1 MKILILQDAGY
12 IQGGKMKI
20 LIVED
25 EERIRKVVRSFLVK
39 NGYIVKEA
47 ADGEEGLDLFYEWN
61 PDLVLLDVMMPKKD
75 GYEVCRIIKSEKT
88 TPVLMLTAKTQEED
102 EIRGLE
108 IGADDYIRKPFS
120 LKILEL
126 RLKNLL
132 GDEIYTIGNFK
143 FLKNEKNV
151 YLNEKIIDLPPKEY
165 DLLFYLAK
173 NHSKIFSREQIL
185 NNVWDLLC
193 ESDPRTVDTHVKNLR
208 KKIGH
213 EYITTVKGF
222 GYKFEVKNENNI

>member
-1 MKILILQDAGY
+1 
-12 IQGGKMKI
+12 MKI

-39 NGYIVKEA
+39 NGYIVREA

-75 GYEVCRIIKSEKT
+75 GYEVCRAIKSEKT

-132 GDEIYTIGNFK
+132 GDEIYTIGNFR
-143 FLKNEKNV
+143 FLKNV
-151 YLNEKIIDLPPKEY
+151 YLNEKIVDLPPKEY

-213 EYITTVKGF
+213 EFITTVKGF

>member
-1 MKILILQDAGY
+1 
-12 IQGGKMKI
+12 MKI

-39 NGYIVKEA
+39 NGYIVREA

-75 GYEVCRIIKSEKT
+75 GYEVCRAVREEKS
-88 TPVLMLTAKTQEED
+88 TPILMLTAKTQEED

-120 LKILEL
+120 LRILEL
-126 RLKNLL
+126 RVKNLL
-132 GDEIYTIGNFK
+132 GDEILSIGNFK
-143 FLKNEKNV
+143 FLKNEKSV
-151 YLNEKIIDLPPKEY
+151 YLENDSLDLPPKEY
-165 DLLFYLAK
+165 DLLYYLAK
-173 NHSKIFSREQIL
+173 NQNKIFSREQIL

-193 ESDPRTVDTHVKNLR
+193 ESDPRTVDTHIKNLR

-222 GYKFEVKNENNI
+222 GYKFEVKK

>member
-1 MKILILQDAGY
+1 
-12 IQGGKMKI
+12 MKI

-25 EERIRKVVRSFLVK
+25 EDRIRKVVRSFLIK
-39 NGYIVKEA
+39 NGYVVREA

-75 GYEVCRIIKSEKT
+75 GYEVCRAIKSEKT

-132 GDEIYTIGNFK
+132 GDEIYTIGEFR
-143 FLKNEKNV
+143 FVKNEKNV
-151 YLNEKIIDLPPKEY
+151 YFNDKIVDLPPKEY
-165 DLLFYLAK
+165 DLLYYLAK

-213 EYITTVKGF
+213 EFITTVKGF

>member
-1 MKILILQDAGY
+1 
-12 IQGGKMKI
+12 MKI

-39 NGYIVKEA
+39 NGYIVREA

-75 GYEVCRIIKSEKT
+75 GYEVCRAIKSEKT

-132 GDEIYTIGNFK
+132 GDEIYTIGNFR

-151 YLNEKIIDLPPKEY
+151 YLNEKIVDLPPKEY

-193 ESDPRTVDTHVKNLR
+193 ESDPRTVDTHIKNLR
-208 KKIGH
+208 QKIGH

>member
-1 MKILILQDAGY
+1 
-12 IQGGKMKI
+12 MKI

-39 NGYIVKEA
+39 NGYIVREA

-75 GYEVCRIIKSEKT
+75 GYEVCRAIKSEKT

-108 IGADDYIRKPFS
+108 LGADDYIRKPFS

-132 GDEIYTIGNFK
+132 GDEIYTIGNFR

-151 YLNEKIIDLPPKEY
+151 YFNDKIIDLPPKEY
-165 DLLFYLAK
+165 DLLYYLAK

-222 GYKFEVKNENNI
+222 

>member
-1 MKILILQDAGY
+1 
-12 IQGGKMKI
+12 MKI

-39 NGYIVKEA
+39 NGYMVREA

-75 GYEVCRIIKSEKT
+75 GYEVCRAIKSEKT

-132 GDEIYTIGNFK
+132 GDEIYTIGNFR

-151 YLNEKIIDLPPKEY
+151 YLNEKIVDLPPKEY

-193 ESDPRTVDTHVKNLR
+193 ESDPRTVDTHIKNLR

-213 EYITTVKGF
+213 E
-222 GYKFEVKNENNI
+222 

>member
-1 MKILILQDAGY
+1 
-12 IQGGKMKI
+12 MKI

-25 EERIRKVVRSFLVK
+25 EERIRKVVRSFLIK
-39 NGYIVKEA
+39 NGYVVREA

-75 GYEVCRIIKSEKT
+75 GYEVCRAIKSEKT

-132 GDEIYTIGNFK
+132 GDEIYTIGNFR

-151 YLNEKIIDLPPKEY
+151 YLNEKIVDLPPKEY

-193 ESDPRTVDTHVKNLR
+193 ESDPRTVDTHIKNLR

>member
-1 MKILILQDAGY
+1 
-12 IQGGKMKI
+12 MKI

-39 NGYIVKEA
+39 NGYIVREA

-75 GYEVCRIIKSEKT
+75 GYEVCRAIKSEKT

-132 GDEIYTIGNFK
+132 GDEIYTIGNFR

-151 YLNEKIIDLPPKEY
+151 YFNEKIVDLPPKEY

-193 ESDPRTVDTHVKNLR
+193 ESDPRTVDTHIKNLR

>member
-1 MKILILQDAGY
+1 
-12 IQGGKMKI
+12 MKI

-39 NGYIVKEA
+39 NGYIVREA

-61 PDLVLLDVMMPKKD
+61 PDLVLLDVMIPKKD
-75 GYEVCRIIKSEKT
+75 GYEGCRAIKSEKT

-132 GDEIYTIGNFK
+132 GDEIYTIGNFR
-143 FLKNEKNV
+143 FLKNEKNI
-151 YLNEKIIDLPPKEY
+151 YLNEKIVDLPPKEY

-193 ESDPRTVDTHVKNLR
+193 ESDPRTVDTHIKNLR

>member
-1 MKILILQDAGY
+1 
-12 IQGGKMKI
+12 MKI

-39 NGYIVKEA
+39 NGYIVREA

-75 GYEVCRIIKSEKT
+75 GYEVCRAIKSEKT

-132 GDEIYTIGNFK
+132 GDEIYTIGNFR

-151 YLNEKIIDLPPKEY
+151 YLNEKIVDLPPKEY

-173 NHSKIFSREQIL
+173 NHSKIFYREQIL

-193 ESDPRTVDTHVKNLR
+193 KSDPRTVDTHIKNLR

>member
-1 MKILILQDAGY
+1 
-12 IQGGKMKI
+12 MKI

-39 NGYIVKEA
+39 NGYIVREA
-47 ADGEEGLDLFYEWN
+47 DDGEEGLDLFYEWN

-75 GYEVCRIIKSEKT
+75 GYEVCRAIKSEKT

-132 GDEIYTIGNFK
+132 GDEIYTIGNFR

-151 YLNEKIIDLPPKEY
+151 YLNEKIVDLPPKEY

-193 ESDPRTVDTHVKNLR
+193 ESDPRTVDTHIKNLR

>member
-1 MKILILQDAGY
+1 
-12 IQGGKMKI
+12 MKI

-39 NGYIVKEA
+39 NGYIVREA

-75 GYEVCRIIKSEKT
+75 GYEVCRAIKSEKT

-132 GDEIYTIGNFK
+132 GDEIYTIGNFR

-151 YLNEKIIDLPPKEY
+151 YLNEKIVDLPPKEY

-193 ESDPRTVDTHVKNLR
+193 ESDPRTVDTHIKNLR

>member
-1 MKILILQDAGY
+1 
-12 IQGGKMKI
+12 MKI

-25 EERIRKVVRSFLVK
+25 EERIRKVVRSFLIK
-39 NGYIVKEA
+39 NGYVVREA

-75 GYEVCRIIKSEKT
+75 GYEVCKAIKSEKT

-132 GDEIYTIGNFK
+132 GDEIYTIGDFR

-151 YLNEKIIDLPPKEY
+151 YFNDKIVDLPPKEY
-165 DLLFYLAK
+165 DLLYYLAK

>member
-1 MKILILQDAGY
+1 
-12 IQGGKMKI
+12 MKI

-39 NGYIVKEA
+39 NGYVVREA

-75 GYEVCRIIKSEKT
+75 GYEVCRAIKSEKT

-132 GDEIYTIGNFK
+132 GDEIYTIGEFR
-143 FLKNEKNV
+143 FVKNEKNV
-151 YLNEKIIDLPPKEY
+151 YFNDKIVDLPPKEY
-165 DLLFYLAK
+165 DLLYYLAK

>member
-1 MKILILQDAGY
+1 
-12 IQGGKMKI
+12 MKI

-39 NGYIVKEA
+39 NGYIVREA

-75 GYEVCRIIKSEKT
+75 GYEVCRAIKSEKT

-132 GDEIYTIGNFK
+132 GDEIYTIGNFR

-151 YLNEKIIDLPPKEY
+151 YLNEKIVDLPPKEY

-193 ESDPRTVDTHVKNLR
+193 ESDPRTVDTHIKNLR
-208 KKIGH
+208 KKIVH

>member
-1 MKILILQDAGY
+1 
-12 IQGGKMKI
+12 MKI

-39 NGYIVKEA
+39 NGYIVREA

-75 GYEVCRIIKSEKT
+75 GYEVCRAIKSEKT

-132 GDEIYTIGNFK
+132 GDEIYTIGNFR

-151 YLNEKIIDLPPKEY
+151 YLNEKIVDLPPKEY

-193 ESDPRTVDTHVKNLR
+193 ESDPRTVDTHINNLR

>member
-1 MKILILQDAGY
+1 
-12 IQGGKMKI
+12 MKI

-39 NGYIVKEA
+39 NGYIVREA

-75 GYEVCRIIKSEKT
+75 GYEVCRAIKSEKT

-108 IGADDYIRKPFS
+108 LGADDYIRKPFS

-132 GDEIYTIGNFK
+132 GDEIYTIGDFR

>member
-1 MKILILQDAGY
+1 
-12 IQGGKMKI
+12 MKI

-39 NGYIVKEA
+39 NGYIVREA

-75 GYEVCRIIKSEKT
+75 GYEVCRAIKSEKT

-132 GDEIYTIGNFK
+132 GDEIYTIGNFR

-151 YLNEKIIDLPPKEY
+151 YLNEKIVDLPPKEY
-165 DLLFYLAK
+165 DLLFYLDK

-193 ESDPRTVDTHVKNLR
+193 ESDPRTVDTHIKNLR

>member
-1 MKILILQDAGY
+1 
-12 IQGGKMKI
+12 MKI

-39 NGYIVKEA
+39 NGYIVREA

-75 GYEVCRIIKSEKT
+75 GYEVCRAIKSEKT

-132 GDEIYTIGNFK
+132 GDEIYTIGNFR

-151 YLNEKIIDLPPKEY
+151 YLNEKIVDRPPKEY

-193 ESDPRTVDTHVKNLR
+193 ESDPRTVDTHIKNLR

>member
-1 MKILILQDAGY
+1 
-12 IQGGKMKI
+12 MKI

-39 NGYIVKEA
+39 NGYIVREA

-75 GYEVCRIIKSEKT
+75 GYEVCRAIKSEKT

-120 LKILEL
+120 LRILEL
-126 RLKNLL
+126 RVKNLL
-132 GDEIYTIGNFK
+132 GDEILSIGNFK
-143 FLKNEKNV
+143 FLKNEKSV
-151 YLNEKIIDLPPKEY
+151 YLENDSLDLPPKEY
-165 DLLFYLAK
+165 DLLYYLAK
-173 NHSKIFSREQIL
+173 NQNKIFSREQIL

-193 ESDPRTVDTHVKNLR
+193 ESDPRTVDTHIKNLR

-222 GYKFEVKNENNI
+222 GYKFEVKK

>member
-1 MKILILQDAGY
+1 
-12 IQGGKMKI
+12 MKI

-39 NGYIVKEA
+39 NGYIVREA

-75 GYEVCRIIKSEKT
+75 GYEVCRAIKSEKT

-132 GDEIYTIGNFK
+132 GDEIYTIGNFR

-151 YLNEKIIDLPPKEY
+151 YLNEKIVDLPPKEY

-193 ESDPRTVDTHVKNLR
+193 ESDPRTVDTHIKNLR

-222 GYKFEVKNENNI
+222 